1 MIQKRAS
8 RNATGRGGKA
18 QTSAKAN
25 NLKPIEWYRM
35 DEERIWNAQRTALMS
50 SVPAR
55 YTEKERAKHMAAE
68 EERRRTLDGQEATY
82 SGSDIRL
89 NPERKLRITRQVSG
103 LVLLV
108 LIWLTSCCRCQTERP
123 ALKTLSAK
131 GSS

>member
-1 MIQKRAS
+1 VIQKRAS

-55 YTEKERAKHMAAE
+55 YTEKERAKHMVAE

-89 NPERKLRITRQVSG
+89 NPERKLRITRHVSRR
-103 LVLLV
+103 VLLL
-108 LIWLTSCCRCQTERP
+108 LIWLTSSYSCQAGGTTW
-123 ALKTLSAK
+123 KISSGK
-131 GSS
+131 GSL